1 MAGRKRID
9 SELVK
14 GSFVKVV
21 LGMKNSFSR
30 FFGLGEKGDQKV
42 ELEIELENELEQ
54 ELEQNLDVVKN
65 EEIKKIPIESIVPN
79 RFQPRTVFDDEKIEE
94 LSRTIHTHGIIQ
106 PIVVR
111 QFDGKYEIIAGER
124 RFRAMKKLGWDEAP
138 AIIKNYSD
146 TETASVALIENLQRE
161 ELSPIE
167 EAIAYGKLLELH
179 NLTQE
184 ALAQRLGKGQSTVA
198 NKLRLLKL
206 PQPIQESLLNK
217 EITERHARALIPLK
231 DPEKQV
237 LLLQD
242 IIEKNFNVKQTEDRV
257 ARMLEEKNQKPKPKR
272 KAFSKD
278 MRIAVNTIRQS
289 LTMVSDNGINL
300 DAQEEEFEE
309 YYQFT
314 IKIPKKK

>member
-1 MAGRKRID
+1 
-9 SELVK
+9 
-14 GSFVKVV
+14 
-21 LGMKNSFSR
+21 MKHSFSR
-30 FFGLGEKGDQKV
+30 FFGLGEKDQQDD
-42 ELEIELENELEQ
+42 IESPAEQ
-54 ELEQNLDVVKN
+54 IDHT
-65 EEIKKIPIESIVPN
+65 EEIKKIPIDAIVPN

-94 LSRTIHTHGIIQ
+94 LARTIHTHGIIQ

-111 QFDGKYEIIAGER
+111 EFGGKKFEIIAGER
-124 RFRAMKKLGWDEAP
+124 RWRAMKKLGWDEVP
-138 AIIKNYSD
+138 AIIKNLND
-146 TETASVALIENLQRE
+146 TETASMALIENLQRE

-206 PQPIQESLLNK
+206 PNEVQEALLNK
-217 EITERHARALIPLK
+217 TITERHARSLIPLK
-231 DPEKQV
+231 DPEKQIK
-237 LLLQD
+237 LLQEM
-242 IIEKNFNVKQTEDRV
+242 IEKNLNVKQTEERV
-257 ARMLEEKNQKPKPKR
+257 VRMLEQSEKKPQPRK

-289 LTMVSDNGINL
+289 LSMVTDSGITL
-300 DAQEEEFEE
+300 DSEEEEFED

-314 IKIPKKK
+314 IRIPKKK

>member
-1 MAGRKRID
+1 
-9 SELVK
+9 
-14 GSFVKVV
+14 
-21 LGMKNSFSR
+21 MKQTFSR
-30 FFGLGEKGDQKV
+30 FFGLGEKEDR
-42 ELEIELENELEQ
+42 LEIENTAESDLEEI
-54 ELEQNLDVVKN
+54 VKN
-65 EEIKKIPIESIVPN
+65 EEIKKIPIDQIVPN
-79 RFQPRTVFDDEKIEE
+79 RFQPRTIFDDEKIEE

-111 QFDGKYEIIAGER
+111 EFGRDSYEIIAGER
-124 RFRAMKKLGWDEAP
+124 RWRAMKKLGWDLVP
-138 AIIKNYSD
+138 AIIKNFND

-179 NLTQE
+179 QLTQE

-206 PQPIQESLLNK
+206 PQEVQDALLNK
-217 EITERHARALIPLK
+217 TITERHARSLIPLK
-231 DPEKQV
+231 NPEKQV
-237 LLLQD
+237 KLLEE
-242 IIEKNFNVKQTEDRV
+242 IIEKNLNVKQTEDRV
-257 ARMLEEKNQKPKPKR
+257 AKLLEQTVEKPKPKR

-289 LTMVSDNGINL
+289 LSMVTDSGIKL
-300 DAQEEEFEE
+300 DTQEEEHEE

>member
-1 MAGRKRID
+1 
-9 SELVK
+9 
-14 GSFVKVV
+14 
-21 LGMKNSFSR
+21 MKNSFSR
-30 FFGLGEKGDQKV
+30 LFGLGEKEEQIAVDKLNDSDEPV
-42 ELEIELENELEQ
+42 EMAEKTE
-54 ELEQNLDVVKN
+54 N
-65 EEIKKIPIESIVPN
+65 EEIRKIPIDHIIPN
-79 RFQPRTVFDDEKIEE
+79 RFQPRTIFDDEKIEE

-111 QFDGKYEIIAGER
+111 EYEQNTFEIIAGER
-124 RFRAMKKLGWDEAP
+124 RWRAMKKLGWDVVP
-138 AIIKNYSD
+138 AIVKDFND

-179 NLTQE
+179 HLTQE

-206 PQPIQESLLNK
+206 PQQVQDALLNK
-217 EITERHARALIPLK
+217 LITERHARSLIPLK

-237 LLLQD
+237 RLLEE
-242 IIEKNFNVKQTEDRV
+242 IIVKGLNVKQTEDRV
-257 ARMLEEKNQKPKPKR
+257 VKMLEQLREVPKPKR

-289 LTMVSDNGINL
+289 LSMVSDNGIKL
-300 DAQEEEFEE
+300 DSQEEEFEE